1 MISNEAIGDHPRSR
15 GVYWRVQRAR
25 YARQGSSPL
34 ARGLQDD
41 RSDLSLGPRIIP
53 ARAGFTASLPP
64 GRHPRTDH
72 PRSRGVYS
80 PGELGAV
87 TSDGSSPLA
96 RGLRLVGGVRQ
107 VAVRIIPARAG
118 FTRSCPPASR
128 PATDHPRSRGV
139 YRTSH
144 PLIPSPGGSSPLAR
158 GLPTGESGLPASDG
172 IIPARAGFT
181 RPRSAGPAEAA
192 DHPRS
197 RGVYSSRRSPV
208 QPSGGSSPLARGLRA
223 LLLVGTRALR
233 IIPARA
239 GFTQSLGT
247 AGP

>member
-1 MISNEAIGDHPRSR
+1 MH
-15 GVYWRVQRAR
+15 
-25 YARQGSSPL
+25 RQGS
-34 ARGLQDD
+34 G
-41 RSDLSLGPRIIP
+41 IIP
-53 ARAGFTASLPP
+53 ARAGFTDLFRSGQA
-64 GRHPRTDH
+64 GDH
-72 PRSRGVYS
+72 
-80 PGELGAV
+80 
-87 TSDGSSPLA
+87 GSSPLA

-197 RGVYSSRRSPV
+197 RGVYLYSSTLRGDRFGSSPLARGLLPRVPGWFACRTDHPRSRGVYKCGGITIVRR
-208 QPSGGSSPLARGLRA
+208 GGSSPLARGLRQGLRV
-223 LLLVGTRALR
+223 LLKAVR

-239 GFTQSLGT
+239 GFTDLF
-247 AGP
+247 AGRAEPLKDHPRSRGVYGSDHDLE